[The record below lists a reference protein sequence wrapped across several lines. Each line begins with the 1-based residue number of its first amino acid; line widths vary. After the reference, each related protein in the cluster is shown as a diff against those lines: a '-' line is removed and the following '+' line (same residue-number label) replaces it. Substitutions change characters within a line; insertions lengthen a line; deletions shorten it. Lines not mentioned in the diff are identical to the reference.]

1 MSKHSIDTF
10 LEQIRTGE
18 LKNKTQRAYVALS
31 GKQVSLQDLRN
42 QTGIAHQTLTS
53 SLSRLMD
60 MGLVKQK
67 PSGEFMHT
75 EQKERG
81 FLAMQREQQRYLRW
95 LKVGQDNKW
104 IRVDGHANHP
114 KPKKVVLSKQMSIL
128 DVL

>member
-1 MSKHSIDTF
+1 MSKHSIDAF
-10 LEQIRTGE
+10 LEQVRTGE

-31 GKQVSLQDLRN
+31 GKSVSLQDLRK

-67 PSGEFMHT
+67 PNGEFLHAET
-75 EQKERG
+75 NERG
-81 FLAMQREQQRYLRW
+81 FLSMQREQQRYLRW
-95 LKVGQDNKW
+95 LKVGRDNKW

-114 KPKKVVLSKQMSIL
+114 KPKKVVLSQQMSIL

>member
-1 MSKHSIDTF
+1 MSKHSIDAF
-10 LEQIRTGE
+10 LEQVRTGE

-31 GKQVSLQDLRN
+31 GKSVSLQDLRK

-67 PSGEFMHT
+67 PNGEFLHAET
-75 EQKERG
+75 NERG
-81 FLAMQREQQRYLRW
+81 FLSMQREQQRYLRW
-95 LKVGQDNKW
+95 LKVGRDNKW